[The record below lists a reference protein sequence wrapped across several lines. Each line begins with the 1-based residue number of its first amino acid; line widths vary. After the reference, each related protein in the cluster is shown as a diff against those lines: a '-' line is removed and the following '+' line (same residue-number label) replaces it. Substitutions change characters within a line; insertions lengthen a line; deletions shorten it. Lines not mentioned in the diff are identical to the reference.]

1 MAYDVAMQLRIDE
14 LATRAGTTSRNV
26 RAYQARGL
34 LPPPTLEGR
43 TGYYGEE
50 HLHRLQIIHEL
61 QERGF
66 SLAAIGELLRTWAQG
81 GDLGHLL
88 GFKHLLAAPLVDEEP
103 ARYSLTD
110 LLARFPEAEGDP
122 GLLRRAIDLD
132 LIRPDGD
139 DEFVAPSPL
148 LIEAGEELIR
158 AGVPLDSILALVTL
172 LRGDIAGIADR
183 FVELVTEHIT
193 PPSDQPVDEAELA
206 SALETLSRLR
216 PIAIEVV
223 RPLMAQ
229 ELQAAAQR
237 AVERVA
243 AEREPEGDSEAS

>member
-1 MAYDVAMQLRIDE
+1 MQLRIDE

-43 TGYYGEE
+43 TGYYDQE
-50 HLHRLQIIHEL
+50 HLDRLQIIHEL

-103 ARYSLTD
+103 ARHTLGD
-110 LLARFPEAEGDP
+110 LLGRFPEADGDP
-122 GLLRRAIDLD
+122 DLLRRATDLD
-132 LIRPDGD
+132 LIRPAGD

-158 AGVPLDSILALVTL
+158 AGVPLDAILTLVAR
-172 LRGDIAGIADR
+172 LRDDIAGIADR
-183 FVELVTEHIT
+183 FVEIVTDHIT
-193 PPSDQPVDEAELA
+193 PARDQRVDEAELA
-206 SALETLSRLR
+206 DTLETLRRLR

-223 RPLMAQ
+223 RPLMDQ
-229 ELQAAAQR
+229 GLHQAAQR

-243 AEREPEGDSEAS
+243 AERAPAGDSEAC